1 MKSSIHY
8 IITLYITLYTL
19 HTYITIIIIIIIIIR
34 LLYNYMDNISL
45 SYSNAL
51 PVVFGSLQINKILK
65 CHLV

>member
-19 HTYITIIIIIIIIIR
+19 HTYITIIIIIIR